1 MRIYTLAE
9 DGMEIYMEG
18 KYRIIDR
25 KTWKRNIHCKI
36 FCNALEPQY
45 CISLELDI
53 TRFLKIVKQNGYSF
67 TLAFIY
73 AVCRCANEIEEFRYR
88 FLEDEVVLYDM
99 IHTSF
104 TYLDRGEELF
114 KFVSAPMQSDMGSY
128 VKTAIELAKNQ
139 KEYFAAPPAN
149 DAFIFLALP
158 WIFYTHIS
166 HTISGNRESAA
177 PMFDWGKFFERDK
190 KVILPFSVQ
199 VHHSFVDGIHV
210 GRLVERLQEFL
221 DGNFECPIA
230 KYADSQ

>member
-1 MRIYTLAE
+1 
-9 DGMEIYMEG
+9 MEG

-25 KTWKRNIHCKI
+25 KTWKRNVHCEI
-36 FCNALEPQY
+36 FRHALEPQY

-53 TRFLKIVKQNGYSF
+53 TRFLHMVKEQGYSF

-88 FLEDEVVLYDM
+88 FLRDEVVLYDE

-104 TYLDRGEELF
+104 TYLDRETELF
-114 KFVSAPMQSDMGSY
+114 KFVSAPMQDSMESY
-128 VKTAIELAKNQ
+128 IKTAMELAKNQ

-149 DAFIFLALP
+149 DEFIFSALP
-158 WIFYTHIS
+158 WISYTHIS
-166 HTISGNRESAA
+166 HTISGNRANAA
-177 PMFDWGKFFERDK
+177 PLFDWGKFFERDGE
-190 KVILPFSVQ
+190 VILPFSVQ

-221 DGNFECPIA
+221 R
-230 KYADSQ
+230 